1 MEIVT
6 FHKLMMANLTRVT
19 FVILF
24 LFLKNVNIIY
34 FSTVFS
40 NQLRNLPLRS
50 KGTMRELYI
59 F

>member
-6 FHKLMMANLTRVT
+6 FHKLMMANLTIVT

-50 KGTMRELYI
+50 KGTMRELY
-59 F
+59 FF